1 MIEPPVEIGPDDI
14 HAQPT
19 RTGRHWFD
27 LTMALLAIFL
37 SMVSLY
43 VAFDHSKA
51 ERELVQANS
60 WPFVQ
65 ENTTVMSRG
74 ATEIA
79 VFNAGIGPAK
89 LHSFEVFYKGA
100 AVHSPI
106 ELLQACCGLPLG
118 PQTQYS
124 SIPGDLSVGN
134 PNDQVLRPGQNLR
147 VMSLSRSQAE
157 PTLSDRF
164 ASAVHDL
171 TFRGCFCSVFD
182 ECWISDLHRL
192 EVQNVAR
199 CPIRPDRFKVLE

>member
-19 RTGRHWFD
+19 RTGHHWFD

-65 ENTTVMSRG
+65 ENTTIRG
-74 ATEIA
+74 IGEAQIT

-89 LHSFEVFYKGA
+89 LHTLEVFYKGA
-100 AVHSPI
+100 PARSPV
-106 ELLQACCGLPLG
+106 ELLQLCCGLPPG
-118 PQTQYS
+118 VNQYAM
-124 SIPGDLSVGN
+124 SIPGELGN
-134 PNDQVLRPGQNLR
+134 GDPNNQVLRPGQELL
-147 VMSLSRSQAE
+147 VMSLTRGAGHS
-157 PTLSDRF
+157 PLYDRF
-164 ASAVHDL
+164 AEAVRSL

-182 ECWISDLHRL
+182 ECWISDMKSLD
-192 EVQNVAR
+192 VQKVR
-199 CPIRPDRFKVLE
+199 SCPIRPDRFKFVE